1 MVHFGICA
9 RVHIYTNSVLPFFL
23 TIFFL
28 IWLALFLWIG
38 CLIHLSLSVCVFCFF
53 LCSITHCWTNGLKL
67 WAFCCGDLNVSQ
79 FWDFICRDFHTQ
91 MMFVVVFFFLLHIW
105 SVFAFVFDERILSD
119 VRPMFTKY
127 VIVYGISWL
136 CFIHIIRIIIFFF
149 LSMSLFVSNTVR
161 TNSFIHIK
169 VMQQKLRRINVY
181 YLSGMNCSMKLP
193 KRITKPECEIIN
205 TQKNDNFIAFWHVH
219 HKNVLHMK
227 ITGEYDGCFFSCL
240 LHFILLTVC
249 IAQISHHD
257 QKAYKS

>member
-91 MMFVVVFFFLLHIW
+91 MMFVVVFFFTSYLVSPCICIW
-105 SVFAFVFDERILSD
+105 RANLVGCAANVHQIRHRL
-119 VRPMFTKY
+119 RNLMTMFHPHYKNN
-127 VIVYGISWL
+127 
-136 CFIHIIRIIIFFF
+136 HFFF

-240 LHFILLTVC
+240 LHFILSTVC
-249 IAQISHHD
+249 SAQISHHD